1 MLGTGRTRSALFG
14 IALVCAQGAFANEPR
29 SVEVDFS
36 VSHGELRAV
45 QGINK
50 GPLGA
55 GGFVDLTAALT
66 KLHVPFARMHDCHWP
81 NPDVIDVSA
90 IFPNAGADPA
100 RAESYD
106 FRLTDEYLNAVRA
119 TGARIIYRLGESI
132 EHTSVKR
139 RVNPP
144 ADAAHWAAVCAG
156 IVRHYNEG
164 WAGGFHHGI
173 LYWEIWN
180 EPENRPACWTGTDA
194 EFFTLF
200 KTTARTLRESFPAL
214 KIGGPGVG
222 NSGGLNGEQLRPSP
236 FLSAFLDFCA
246 HESVPLDFLS
256 WHCYTDAPAE
266 LATRA
271 KAVRALLDSRGF
283 TKTESHLNEWNYL
296 PDKSWSAF
304 SRKAD
309 ATVRE
314 RAVQRMSDAEGAAF
328 VAAAFVALQDAP
340 VDVCNLFHG
349 EAGAFGLFTENGV
362 PTRNYHAV
370 LAFSTLLE
378 TPRRVQAHAAA
389 GLAVAAGTDAGGKR
403 AALFLSNRE
412 GSAEVRIRLAH
423 LPWPG
428 ASDVEVRVVD
438 RARTFEIASQTV
450 LAKSDDELTISL
462 APPSVALVSF
472 RPHPDPR

>member
-1 MLGTGRTRSALFG
+1 MVFRISLLAA
-14 IALVCAQGAFANEPR
+14 ALVCTAGAFADEPR
-29 SVEVDFS
+29 NVEVDFAIAR
-36 VSHGELRAV
+36 GELRPLH
-45 QGINK
+45 GINK

-55 GGFVDLTAALT
+55 GGLVDLTAALT
-66 KLHVPFARMHDCHWP
+66 KLRIPFARMHDCHWP

-90 IFPNAGADPA
+90 IFPNASADPT
-100 RAESYD
+100 RPESYD

-119 TGARIIYRLGESI
+119 TGAQIIYRLGESI

-164 WAGGFHHGI
+164 WAGGFHHDI
-173 LYWEIWN
+173 RYWEIWN
-180 EPENRPACWTGTDA
+180 EPENRPACWTGTDVQ
-194 EFFTLF
+194 FFDLF
-200 KTTARTLRESFPAL
+200 KITARTLRESFPAL

-222 NSGGLNGEQLRPSP
+222 NPGDLDGEQLRPSP
-236 FLSAFLDFCA
+236 FLAAFLDFCA
-246 HESVPLDFLS
+246 RESVPLDFLS
-256 WHCYTDAPAE
+256 WHCYTDAPTE

-271 KAVRALLDSRGF
+271 KAIRELLNVRGF

-296 PDKSWSAF
+296 PDKSWSGF

-309 ATVRE
+309 PAARE
-314 RAVQRMSDAEGAAF
+314 RTVQRMSNEEGGAF
-328 VAAAFVALQDAP
+328 VAAALIALQDAP

-349 EAGAFGLFTENGV
+349 ETGAFGLFTESGV

-378 TPRRVQAHAAA
+378 TPRRVLAIASA
-389 GLAVAAGTDAGGKR
+389 GLAVAAGVDATQTR
-403 AALFLSNRE
+403 AALLLSNRE
-412 GSAEVRIRLAH
+412 GNGDVRIHLAH

-428 ASDVEVRVVD
+428 GSDVEVRMVD
-438 RARTFEIASQTV
+438 RTHTFDVVSQSV
-450 LAKSDDELTISL
+450 LAKSGELIISL

-472 RPHPDPR
+472 RSHPDPK